1 MSGQQPER
9 VFPAAP
15 SPAAGGTASPGGKI
29 GVGRVKVDKKTAA
42 WAGAGVVVLLGL
54 LAARSNSSSSDGT
67 DPTIDPA
74 ELDTTETDLYNE
86 LQPELENIAN
96 QIGDLRN
103 KPRPQKPKNPKKRNG
118 PKGNNPGPKKGKGK
132 PGKNSRYVIV
142 RGDTLGSI
150 AKAKKVRG
158 GRARLFAVNRQ
169 TLNAAAREHGK
180 RNSGGGRH
188 LFPGTVILIP

>member
-1 MSGQQPER
+1 MSSQQPER
-9 VFPAAP
+9 VFPGAP
-15 SPAAGGTASPGGKI
+15 SPAAGPTGGGKI
-29 GVGRVKVDKKTAA
+29 GVGRLKVGKKSAA
-42 WAGAGVVVLLGL
+42 WAGVGVVVLLGL
-54 LAARSNSSSSDGT
+54 LAARGSSSSDSADST
-67 DPTIDPA
+67 VDPA

-86 LQPELENIAN
+86 LQPELENIAD

-103 KPRPQKPKNPKKRNG
+103 QPRPQKPKKPKKQTG
-118 PKGNNPGPKKGKGK
+118 PKGNKPGPKKGKGK

-142 RGDTLGSI
+142 PGDTLGSI

-169 TLNAAAREHGK
+169 TLNAAARAHGK